1 MLCEQKPMTI
11 RGFAARLG
19 DRRTERASAILER
32 LTANGTLARFRAG
45 LSEYYAVPKEALT
58 GDGPGK
64 GTIIADSVRNIL
76 LEYAITLGWA
86 LTGAISMA
94 LSFGIL
100 LKVYDWMTPVDEWEE
115 IKKGNISIAILMG
128 CVIISFAIVIANII
142 APK

>member
-1 MLCEQKPMTI
+1 MKTINTTRRIVNSTDVSADHTAAVMLCEQKPMTI

-76 LEYAITLGWA
+76 LECRY
-86 LTGAISMA
+86 
-94 LSFGIL
+94 L
-100 LKVYDWMTPVDEWEE
+100 L
-115 IKKGNISIAILMG
+115 AR
-128 CVIISFAIVIANII
+128 
-142 APK
+142 